1 MKILAIDTSSKI
13 CSTAILEDDK
23 IMDEMNLDNG
33 TTHSENLMP
42 MVAEILEKNH
52 LKLAQMDLLSCCIGP
67 RLVYGHSHWCSKRKS
82 DGRSGKCSCSRRHFF
97 GNFGKTR

>member
-23 IMDEMNLDNG
+23 IIDEMNLDNG
-33 TTHSENLMP
+33 TTHSENLIP

-52 LKLAQMDLLSCCIGP
+52 LKLAQMDLISCCTGP
-67 RLVYGHSHWCSKRKS
+67 RFIYRNSYWRSKCKSH
-82 DGRSGKCSCSRRHFF
+82 GRSGKYSRCKHYFS
-97 GNFGKTR
+97 GNFG

>member
-52 LKLAQMDLLSCCIGP
+52 LKLAQMDLLSCCTGP
-67 RLVYGHSHWCSKRKS
+67 RFIYRNSYWRSKCKSH
-82 DGRSGKCSCSRRHFF
+82 GRSGKASSCRRYFF
-97 GNFGKTR
+97 GDFSKN